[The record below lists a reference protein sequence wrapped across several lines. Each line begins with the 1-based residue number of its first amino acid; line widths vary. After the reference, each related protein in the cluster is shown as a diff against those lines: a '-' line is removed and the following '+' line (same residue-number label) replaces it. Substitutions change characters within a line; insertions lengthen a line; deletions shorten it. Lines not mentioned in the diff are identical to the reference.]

1 METRRGKVYFVG
13 AGPGDPDLITVK
25 GLRCI
30 QTSDVIIYD
39 RLANPEL
46 LNFALPQAELFY
58 CGKNPKHHMM
68 EQEEINKLLA
78 QKALEG
84 RRVTRLKG
92 GDPCIFGR
100 VAEEAEILTEHGVDF
115 EIVPGITSGIAA
127 PAYAGIPVTMRKV
140 ATTFTLVT
148 GHLCQEDTLS
158 LEKWQALA
166 TGTDTIAF
174 YMGMANIGFLCEELI
189 HYGKNPETPVAVI
202 SWGTHPE
209 QRTVTG
215 CLTTIAAKVQ
225 CSNIP
230 NPAIILIGEV
240 VRMREKLAWFA
251 EKTG

>member
-1 METRRGKVYFVG
+1 MNGKVFFVG

-30 QTSDVIIYD
+30 QTSDVILYD

-46 LNFALPQAELFY
+46 LKYAQPHAELIY
-58 CGKNPKHHMM
+58 CGKHPNHHMM
-68 EQEEINKLLA
+68 AQEQINELIA

-84 RRVTRLKG
+84 KLVTRLKG

-100 VAEEAEILTEHGVDF
+100 VAEEAEILVENGIAY

-127 PAYAGIPVTMRKV
+127 PAYAGISVTQRKV
-140 ATTFTLVT
+140 ATTFTMVT

-158 LEKWQALA
+158 PEKWQALA

-174 YMGMANIGFLCEELI
+174 YMGMGNIAYLCEELI

-202 SWGTHPE
+202 SWGTSAE

-215 CLTTIAAKVQ
+215 CLTTIATTVQQHKV
-225 CSNIP
+225 P

-240 VRMREKLAWFA
+240 VRMRDKLAWFE